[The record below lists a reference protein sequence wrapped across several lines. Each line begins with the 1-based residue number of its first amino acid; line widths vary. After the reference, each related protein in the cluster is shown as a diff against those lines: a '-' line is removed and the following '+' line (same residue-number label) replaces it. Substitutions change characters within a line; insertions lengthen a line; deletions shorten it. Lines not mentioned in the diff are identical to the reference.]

1 MATRAHGGLRYVG
14 RVGTGFDNEMLRT
27 LYKRLR
33 AIERKTATVELPGHI
48 ALPLRT
54 VHWVAPQLVAE
65 VAFRGWAKEGLL
77 RQAAFKRLRID
88 KRAADVEPPQATE
101 ETMTLTNPDR
111 VVFEGAR
118 YTKADVADYY
128 RSVAK
133 WLLPELANRPLS
145 LLRCPDGSQ
154 GQCFFQKHHAG
165 SLGDDVRAIVLQ
177 QKSGKE
183 PYLYVDSI
191 DGVLDLVQ
199 MNTLEFHPWGAR
211 VDDPERPDRMIFDL
225 DPGEGV
231 RWPAIVAAARDV
243 RAKLKSAGLEA
254 FVRLSGGKGL
264 HVVVPIARGPS
275 WDDVHAFCE
284 GFASAMAGHAPDR
297 YVATM
302 SKAKRPG
309 RIFID
314 WLRNARGATSIASWS
329 LRARKGA
336 PVAVPI
342 RWEDLGATRKPDA
355 FDLGKAKQRAA
366 RLRKDPWAG
375 FANLDQQLPAL

>member
-1 MATRAHGGLRYVG
+1 MA
-14 RVGTGFDNEMLRT
+14 
-27 LYKRLR
+27 
-33 AIERKTATVELPGHI
+33 
-48 ALPLRT
+48 
-54 VHWVAPQLVAE
+54 
-65 VAFRGWAKEGLL
+65 
-77 RQAAFKRLRID
+77 
-88 KRAADVEPPQATE
+88 
-101 ETMTLTNPDR
+101 LTSPDR
-111 VVFEGAR
+111 VVFAGAR

-133 WLLPELANRPLS
+133 WLLPELVNRPLS
-145 LLRCPDGSQ
+145 LVRCPDGSQ
-154 GQCFFQKHHAG
+154 GQCFFQKHHTD

-183 PYLYVDSI
+183 PYLYVDGI
-191 DGVLDLVQ
+191 EGVLDLVQ

-211 VDDPERPDRMIFDL
+211 IDDPERPDRIIFDL

-243 RAKLKSAGLEA
+243 RARLKSAGLA
-254 FVRLSGGKGL
+254 SFVRLSGGKGL

-275 WDDVHAFCE
+275 WDEVRGFCE
-284 GFASAMAGHAPDR
+284 EFADDMEAHASDR

-302 SKAKRPG
+302 SKAKRSR

-314 WLRNARGATSIASWS
+314 WLRNARGATSVASWS

-342 RWEDLGATRKPDA
+342 RWEDLGAMRKPDA
-355 FDLGKAKQRAA
+355 FDLAAAKQRAA

-375 FANLDQQLPAL
+375 FAEMEQRLPNL